1 MLIGLFH
8 LLFFFFQETV
18 STCRFAQRVAL
29 IKNYLK
35 LNLETDIN
43 SENALLKAENER
55 LKQQIKAL
63 TMQTVQYFVQRYERS
78 NENMQVYGF

>member
-1 MLIGLFH
+1 M
-8 LLFFFFQETV
+8 

-43 SENALLKAENER
+43 SENALLRAENER

-63 TMQTVQYFVQRYERS
+63 TMQTVQYFRS
-78 NENMQVYGF
+78 KIRNELANVSILIF